1 MADQRFDLLL
11 LDECSQLTEPA
22 ALAPLAR
29 MRCDRLLAVGDPKQL
44 PPTLRAPAAAA
55 AAAAAA
61 AGGRRRAA
69 RGGGAEPRAH
79 SVRAPGQLRRAPGD
93 AARAVPL
100 PAAALVL
107 ASRLFYGG
115 QLRDGLGDAAAA
127 ARAPLLPG
135 LPTLGFCEV
144 RGAERV
150 EERDGGSISNG
161 AEAARAVRLLGA
173 LRGCGVE
180 PSQVGVVC
188 LYRAQAALV
197 TRLLLDAGL
206 DGHTVSTVDAFQ
218 GAERDIIVVSG
229 CRTSASSLGFVGVPT
244 RFNVTIT
251 RARHHLLVLG
261 TANALMGDPLWA
273 ELITMSEA
281 IPANFLAGA
290 PTPGAAAAA
299 AAARR
304 APPAG
309 RRQAI
314 QHSGGVE

>member
-1 MADQRFDLLL
+1 M
-11 LDECSQLTEPA
+11 
-22 ALAPLAR
+22 
-29 MRCDRLLAVGDPKQL
+29 
-44 PPTLRAPAAAA
+44 LRAQYRCP
-55 AAAAAA
+55 
-61 AGGRRRAA
+61 
-69 RGGGAEPRAH
+69 
-79 SVRAPGQLRRAPGD
+79 
-93 AARAVPL
+93 PL
-100 PAAALVL
+100 LSSL

-115 QLRDGLGDAAAA
+115 QLRDGLGDGAAA

-299 AAARR
+299 AARPEPPPPAAAAKPFNILAALSDDEEDGGGGGGGGPSASAGDNSGFGFSGGAAPAEAATPAPAPA
-304 APPAG
+304 APPAAPSAG
-309 RRQAI
+309 ATAGSELLEDDEEALDLLQW
-314 QHSGGVE
+314 

>member
-1 MADQRFDLLL
+1 
-11 LDECSQLTEPA
+11 
-22 ALAPLAR
+22 

-44 PPTLRAPAAAA
+44 PPTLLAPPRAAAA

-61 AGGRRRAA
+61 AGGS
-69 RGGGAEPRAH
+69 GGAP
-79 SVRAPGQLRRAPGD
+79 
-93 AARAVPL
+93 
-100 PAAALVL
+100 PAAAGPSLELTLFERLANCGVRPVMLRAQYRCPPLLSSL

-304 APPAG
+304 PRRRRPPPPSRSTFW
-309 RRQAI
+309 RR
-314 QHSGGVE
+314 

>member
-1 MADQRFDLLL
+1 M
-11 LDECSQLTEPA
+11 
-22 ALAPLAR
+22 
-29 MRCDRLLAVGDPKQL
+29 
-44 PPTLRAPAAAA
+44 
-55 AAAAAA
+55 
-61 AGGRRRAA
+61 GGLWM
-69 RGGGAEPRAH
+69 
-79 SVRAPGQLRRAPGD
+79 V
-93 AARAVPL
+93 
-100 PAAALVL
+100 
-107 ASRLFYGG
+107 
-115 QLRDGLGDAAAA
+115 
-127 ARAPLLPG
+127 
-135 LPTLGFCEV
+135 
-144 RGAERV
+144 
-150 EERDGGSISNG
+150 
-161 AEAARAVRLLGA
+161 ARAVRLLGA

-299 AAARR
+299 AARP
-304 APPAG
+304 APPPPAAAAKPFNILAALSDDEEDGGGGGGPSASAG
-309 RRQAI
+309 DN
-314 QHSGGVE
+314 SGFGFSAGAAPAACCCRLLTPWLAAASSSTSAASSAAPSATAAASSSPVSFSASTSRTPPVTTCV